1 MVLRILFA
9 VCIIAEIIFTPL
21 FLKAQWP
28 GMCFKSL
35 VYKMICSTGFVGV
48 GVLSMFIA
56 DNTSTYAVMM
66 VAGLVLGWIGDY
78 FLHAKSTNTYF
89 AIGFIS
95 FFLGH
100 IMYIRCFI
108 RTLPVIVPDY
118 KMFDIPELAVTLA
131 FVVVA
136 VVSVFKFKIEFSTN
150 FLKVAV
156 GGYTLIL
163 ITMFVKATALGIG
176 YLLSGGEH
184 GIWAVILLSL
194 GAFGFMLSDASLG
207 LILFGGQKGKKP
219 LKVFNMV
226 TYFAGQT
233 MLASSILFIRG

>member
-1 MVLRILFA
+1 MILRILFA
-9 VCIIAEIIFTPL
+9 VCIVAEIVFTPL

-108 RTLPVIVPDY
+108 RTLPVVVSDY
-118 KMFDIPELAVTLA
+118 KMFNIPELAVTLV
-131 FVVVA
+131 FIVVA
-136 VVSVFKFKIEFSTN
+136 IVLAVKFKVEFSTN
-150 FLKVAV
+150 FLKIAV
-156 GGYTLIL
+156 GVYTLIL
-163 ITMFVKATALGIG
+163 ITMFVKASALGVG
-176 YLLSGGEH
+176 YWLTGAEH
-184 GIWAVILLSL
+184 AIWAVIVLSF
-194 GAFGFMLSDASLG
+194 GSFGFMLSDASLG